1 MESIKAVSR
10 LILVR
15 VLFIMLLTCLAIDAG
30 IYWLL
35 QNVSI
40 KTRMLLETY
49 PSLPEIAASAA
60 LVQTAENAFWPY
72 FVPASLIFF
81 ILMGLILWLLLRR
94 PVARRMQ
101 AAAKPEKAVARPRP
115 REEAKEQADANKR
128 IFVHLLS
135 VMQREGRLLD
145 FFSENLTQYPDAQ
158 IGAAVRN
165 IHENCNK
172 TLYKYLAPQAVL
184 EQQEGEQITVDSNF
198 DPNILKLIGNVTG
211 QPPFKGT
218 VRHRGWRARKI
229 DLPTLSGRQDP
240 AIIAPAEVEVG

>member
-15 VLFIMLLTCLAIDAG
+15 VLIIMLLTCLAIDAG

-35 QNVSI
+35 QNVSV
-40 KTRMLLETY
+40 KTRMLVEAY
-49 PSLPEIAASAA
+49 PSLPEITASAA
-60 LVQTAENAFWPY
+60 WVQSAENAFWPY
-72 FVPASLIFF
+72 FVPASIIFF
-81 ILMGLILWLLLRR
+81 VLMGFFLWLLLRR
-94 PVARRMQ
+94 PVARRIQ
-101 AAAKPEKAVARPRP
+101 AITPKKVEKRPRP
-115 REEAKEQADANKR
+115 RDEAKEEAEANKR

-135 VMQREGRLLD
+135 VLQREGRLVD
-145 FFSENLTQYPDAQ
+145 FFSENLSQYPDAQ

-165 IHENCNK
+165 IHENCKK
-172 TLYKYLAPQAVL
+172 TLDKYLAPQAVL
-184 EQQEGEQITVDSNF
+184 EQQEGEQITVDRDF
-198 DPNILKLIGNVTG
+198 DPNVLKLIGNVTG

-229 DLPTLSGRQDP
+229 ELPTLSGRQDP